1 MQQTACSLKVNYQVA
16 AIELSGSYNSIIKN
30 ILFFDNLLKLL
41 SKTFHF
47 LIIQFKLRETQCFK
61 YGGKMDNK
69 NIVDTKISSR
79 VTSRKKGVVVYSK
92 NPFWQPYQVKVG
104 KKKITIAGGLLTNHE
119 SGEAIHH
126 AGIHRVELV
135 DETKFVKIFTQNLK
149 VFFDLGLASQKVLQ
163 CLLATLQEN
172 KNADGIH
179 LPWFTVEDHS
189 KAHNLKISRTTFHR
203 GLREM
208 LKKGFIAES
217 EHPNFYW
224 INPNLFFN
232 GDRMTF
238 ISEYRK
244 VPIKANS
251 KNDTTLD
258 WVDDLNNQPKQES
271 EGL

>member
-1 MQQTACSLKVNYQVA
+1 
-16 AIELSGSYNSIIKN
+16 
-30 ILFFDNLLKLL
+30 
-41 SKTFHF
+41 
-47 LIIQFKLRETQCFK
+47 
-61 YGGKMDNK
+61 MDNS
-69 NIVDTKISSR
+69 NLVDANISSR
-79 VTSRKKGVVVYSK
+79 VTSRKKGIVAYSK

-104 KKKITIAGGLLTNHE
+104 KKKITIAGGFITNDKN
-119 SGEAIHH
+119 GETVQH

-135 DETKFVKIFTQNLK
+135 DETKFVKIFTKNLK

-179 LPWFTVEDHS
+179 LPWFTVEDYS

-203 GLREM
+203 ALREM
-208 LKKGFIAES
+208 LEKGFIAES

-244 VPIKANS
+244 DTVKSTATQ
-251 KNDTTLD
+251 KKDTTLD
-258 WVDDLNNQPKQES
+258 LVEDIGNQ
-271 EGL
+271 